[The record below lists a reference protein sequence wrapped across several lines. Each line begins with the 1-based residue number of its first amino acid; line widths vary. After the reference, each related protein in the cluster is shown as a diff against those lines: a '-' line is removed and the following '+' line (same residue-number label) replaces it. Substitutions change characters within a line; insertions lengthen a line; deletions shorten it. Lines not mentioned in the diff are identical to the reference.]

1 MNGKRT
7 TLPQQVLD
15 KALRSIARI
24 SPKSSLTSSAALG
37 MEYGIPPIEAMVAA
51 ARTRARKKFPTRR
64 TVIADLIANP
74 PATRKRTWVSGTN
87 MWLQTR
93 GGAAKHVIDPS
104 EAASIVKNDT
114 WDRYNNINGGQSGRF
129 FMYFNFAATNQFL
142 KYATCNPSVASGI
155 EYLSSIRLSIFR
167 GTQYLARTGCIPP
180 EFINRCPFCEA
191 EVGETPKHLLLECR
205 LWSFQ
210 RLVYLQATIDLFD
223 PQWFQLL
230 GGQPMQIFWIL

>member
-1 MNGKRT
+1 MKGIVVPVLTFGGELWGMNGKRT

-15 KALRSIARI
+15 KAVRSIARI

-51 ARTRARKKFPTRR
+51 ARTRARKKFPTLR

-93 GGAAKHVIDPS
+93 GGAAKHVIDPG

-114 WDRYNNINGGQSGRF
+114 WERYTFGESLF
-129 FMYFNFAATNQFL
+129 SKFE
-142 KYATCNPSVASGI
+142 VASSSLVV
-155 EYLSSIRLSIFR
+155 LSDLGR
-167 GTQYLARTGCIPP
+167 G
-180 EFINRCPFCEA
+180 
-191 EVGETPKHLLLECR
+191 V
-205 LWSFQ
+205 
-210 RLVYLQATIDLFD
+210 ATIFSGLD
-223 PQWFQLL
+223 
-230 GGQPMQIFWIL
+230 IFN